1 LRDAGP
7 RRHPEGRASHAL
19 LRLGQHAADAGAR
32 FPAPHLYSGP
42 LRDEAAQVD
51 CLARGHGHWE
61 AGYWVARGWDK
72 TARMKAASVIDTV
85 GANIAAAD
93 SVSAAV
99 ISVGGIAH
107 AGARG
112 VSKVEIRVDDGA
124 WLPAQLRAPLS
135 GLTWVLWR
143 YDWPFQA
150 GQHTFT
156 VRCFEGDGT
165 PQIETKSSPRP
176 GGATGLI
183 SRTRPA

>member
-1 LRDAGP
+1 MLCYAWDSMP
-7 RRHPEGRASHAL
+7 LTPEHG
-19 LRLGQHAADAGAR
+19 
-32 FPAPHLYSGP
+32 FP
-42 LRDEAAQVD
+42 LRIYIPDLYGMKQPKWIVSLEAM
-51 CLARGHGHWE
+51 GHWE